1 MPVLV
6 LFGIFSFYGII
17 KLTEDN
23 HKSNRTYSKNDT
35 EKMLVSMIGKSKKEC
50 RKIARRHGGK

>member
-23 HKSNRTYSKNDT
+23 HKSNRAYSKNDT
-35 EKMLVSMIGKSKKEC
+35 EKCLYL
-50 RKIARRHGGK
+50 